1 MRFLLSM
8 ARGDVRTRQAERPHY
23 NDSLR
28 RGESLPWREL
38 SFLVVIFCAFVGLS
52 SAQEKQQPDAESAR
66 QASYQQAADS
76 VDKDLR
82 LALDELAQV
91 RKKIAQEKPAL
102 AKEANRIAADLREAR
117 RQADLARSRRDAVEA
132 EFAKVDGELKS
143 WREERQYIE
152 GLLLDFSKTYQ
163 SSQSLARIE
172 SKREGLLRNG
182 LPQHLDLLKDSIAQ
196 VKSAGRMS
204 VIEGEA
210 INAKGL
216 LVKGRFADAGP
227 VTWFL
232 AEDGSASGLIAAD
245 QELRSRIVPGT
256 ADAANIKLALSGAK
270 ADLSFDPTLGSA
282 VALTQ
287 SETSMIGH
295 IKQGGF
301 WIFPILILAAIALFA
316 AVRKWLQ
323 LLSIRE
329 LRPGVVQAVIDA
341 VAKRDFDAACNQVAE
356 IKHPARQMLEQ
367 GIAVLETSPD
377 TARDDLEE
385 ALYEKFLA
393 ALPKLN
399 RGLPLVAIAS
409 ATAPLLGL
417 LGTVTGMIE
426 TFRLIN
432 VFGTGDAKSLAS
444 GISEALV
451 TTEFGLIVAIPALIM
466 HALLS
471 RKVQGIKS
479 TMEMTSLAFLNG
491 VKDKS

>member
-1 MRFLLSM
+1 MLGAFAGLL
-8 ARGDVRTRQAERPHY
+8 
-23 NDSLR
+23 
-28 RGESLPWREL
+28 
-38 SFLVVIFCAFVGLS
+38 
-52 SAQEKQQPDAESAR
+52 SAQEKPQAEKKGEQQVR
-66 QASYQQAADS
+66 YQQAADS

-82 LALDELAQV
+82 LALQELAEV
-91 RKKIAQEKPAL
+91 RSKIAEVKPAL
-102 AKEANRIAADLREAR
+102 AKESNRISADLREAR
-117 RQADLARSRRDAVEA
+117 RQADLARSGRDAVEA
-132 EFAKVDGELKS
+132 EFAKVDGKLKS

-163 SSQSLARIE
+163 SSQSLIRVE
-172 SKREGLLRNG
+172 SKREGVLKNG
-182 LPQHLDLLKDSIAQ
+182 WQQHLALLKDSIDQ
-196 VKSAGRMS
+196 VASGGRLS

-210 INAKGL
+210 LNAEGL
-216 LVKGRFADAGP
+216 LVKGRFADAGA

-232 AEDGSASGLIAAD
+232 SEDGEVSGLVAAD
-245 QELRSRIVPGT
+245 RKLRARIVPGT
-256 ADAANIKLALSGAK
+256 ADAENVKLALNGGE

-287 SETSMIGH
+287 SETSIIGH
-295 IKQGGF
+295 IQQGGF
-301 WIFPILILAAIALFA
+301 WIFPILVLAAIALFA

-341 VAKRDFDAACNQVAE
+341 VGEGDFETARNQAAGV
-356 IKHPARQMLEQ
+356 KHPAKQMLEQ
-367 GIAVLETSPD
+367 GISVLSAAPD
-377 TARDDLEE
+377 TDRDDLEE
-385 ALYEKFLA
+385 ALYEKFLE
-393 ALPKLN
+393 ALPQLN